1 MMGDPSSEA
10 VLTGLYEQNLRVRD
24 PKWTLDK
31 LTKECRVAFK
41 KSRRERPITTVVL
54 ECSPELRDLLVS
66 LDRVFIGWEAIPGT
80 RQRSVRPQ
88 WRVVR
93 HAIDLGDA
101 TPKLTRQRRGIAQH
115 ESSRKSDTYPSP
127 GMDRRGGLRVG
138 QINLGGS
145 VEATRELPETAQR
158 LGLDLVLVQE
168 QYTSAE
174 NIIQT
179 GTTPKAGIMVT
190 RTNLTLTALAH
201 LSTQHCMV
209 AHVGPNDLYVIS
221 GYFQYSDR
229 IDPHLEHLGSVLN
242 ALRGKRVIVGV
253 DSNVHSAMWHCER
266 RQYTGRGAEAEH
278 RRQQMECFIAERSL
292 MLHNREDQPATFAG
306 ARGES
311 NIDLTLSTSGVAVND
326 WSVLEDASVSD
337 HRLIVYTVDGV

>member
-1 MMGDPSSEA
+1 M
-10 VLTGLYEQNLRVRD
+10 VTRRLTAAPR
-24 PKWTLDK
+24 TLCGK
-31 LTKECRVAFK
+31 CGEIGHKTEECKATVA
-41 KSRRERPITTVVL
+41 
-54 ECSPELRDLLVS
+54 
-66 LDRVFIGWEAIPGT
+66 
-80 RQRSVRPQ
+80 
-88 WRVVR
+88 VR
-93 HAIDLGDA
+93 HATDLGDV
-101 TPKLTRQRRGIAQH
+101 TPRLTGRRRGIAQH

-127 GMDRRGGLRVG
+127 DMDKRGGLRVG

-145 VEATRELPETAQR
+145 VVATRELPETARR

-168 QYTSAE
+168 QYTSAD

-209 AHVGPNDLYVIS
+209 AHVGPSDLYVIS

-229 IDPHLEHLGSVLN
+229 IDPYLEHLGSVLN

-253 DSNVHSAMWHCER
+253 DSNVHSPMWHCER

-292 MLHNREDQPATFAG
+292 MLHNCEGQPATFAG

-311 NIDLTLSTSGVAVND
+311 NIDLTLSTRGVAVND

-337 HRLIVYTVDGV
+337 HRLIVYRVDGVVRSATCAEPMEEPVRFRDRGVDWDVFERTVQMRVGRIRWGAPAAKVAGRSLM